1 MNRTRIGA
9 NVKSR
14 RKELRLT
21 QADLAEM
28 AHVSVIHISHIETGA
43 VNMSLETLLA
53 ICYALGVTPNDILMG
68 VLVYLMSSPPVSPTV
83 ISKSLLSNSGKN
95 TSPSSI
101 SISISVIYILST
113 IGIASLNKP

>member
-9 NVKSR
+9 NIKSR

-28 AHVSVIHISHIETGA
+28 AHVSVIHISHIETGT

-53 ICYALGVTPNDILMG
+53 VCHALGVTPNDILVG
-68 VLVYLMSSPPVSPTV
+68 EYLTHSVDDMLFREPSNKLNYDDKLLLQSVFRYMEERN
-83 ISKSLLSNSGKN
+83 SKK
-95 TSPSSI
+95 
-101 SISISVIYILST
+101 
-113 IGIASLNKP
+113 